1 MDMERSMTQSKLKK
15 ELAGATDK
23 LTADRMTPAKRLDLL
38 RKQAEL
44 VDIREDREKAA
55 RRLV

>member
-1 MDMERSMTQSKLKK
+1 MTQSKLKK
-15 ELAGATDK
+15 ELAGAADK
-23 LTADRMTPAKRLDLL
+23 LTADRMTPAKRLELL